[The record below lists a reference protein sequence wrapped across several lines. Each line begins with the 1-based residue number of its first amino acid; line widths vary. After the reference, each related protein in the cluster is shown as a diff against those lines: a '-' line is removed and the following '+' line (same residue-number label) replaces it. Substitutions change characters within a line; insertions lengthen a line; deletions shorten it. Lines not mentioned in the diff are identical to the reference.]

1 MLTKDRTLHSILIYV
16 EYEQIKLL
24 NFSTLHR
31 ARFWGLG
38 AAISISYKG
47 RTGQCP
53 NARMA
58 STPLLIVY
66 VITLIKTWWTTWC
79 QA

>member
-16 EYEQIKLL
+16 EYEEIKFL

-38 AAISISYKG
+38 AAISIFHKG

-58 STPLLIVY
+58 RTPRVRTPA
-66 VITLIKTWWTTWC
+66 VSVN
-79 QA
+79 